1 MRRSQYPIGLMLL
14 FASLLLIITGG
25 IVAAESDASV
35 ESSIDINVV
44 DGTTLSVELTADVS
58 YITLPANDIRYS
70 KMDIQ
75 QASPEMIGAIKYALK
90 SDIVSQLKSSF
101 PGCLVSSVY
110 ELPRFKSGVFLDKY
124 NVSLQSAFFSM
135 NESVSSSDLINGLL
149 DSGVFVNYSFPW
161 NAMNGWNNTFTL
173 ILSNE
178 LGYKRTDGSVDNK
191 EISWAVFNGMGSNG
205 ERMGS
210 ITLKD
215 MNPST
220 NPSKNESVSLL
231 FSLDC
236 RKPERPDMT
245 VLLKAYR
252 LEMNEYS
259 CLPSVL
265 SLPQSLPAD
274 AIRLCAQNNL
284 TNYEQIKTTSFDEY
298 VLYSLDSLKQS
309 SFNQSFNHSFSF
321 DLSTTVNCSPA
332 FSVTEMNEQP
342 PVTGLVTDSLVKVSL
357 HNVSAR
363 AFFGLINAGGESEV
377 SSESVNFADVFDNS
391 FYPASSTLYL
401 PTHVLF
407 NEQKEVFWNHST
419 SFSGVFTSEESSEYS
434 SQQVNS
440 NYEIDVKSTDLNLLS
455 FFTGKTEV
463 NLGIGFEKTREI
475 QVLSRSSDLS
485 IPKDIDL
492 PFVNADAFR
501 LCVEENV
508 FVDGEINDFMNNH
521 ETLLENTSRR
531 LFPSIKGSAVNDQDV
546 FQKSLDWE
554 GNISSMNAADP
565 VVLRQCMES
574 TAPLSCQFSLFP
586 PAFSFSTQ
594 NLTFVGI
601 AEETVVY
608 NMTFPKGVSVSVLSS
623 SQEVKTVTDP
633 EGRDLLSVRLNASE
647 DGKVVSVLLMME
659 PSLLYIIG
667 LFVPCIIS
675 VIITFILFIVV
686 YIIRKKRNTFRQ
698 NYPPKS
704 SGDESEEYENEEY
717 YVPPKPPS
725 KR

>member
-1 MRRSQYPIGLMLL
+1 MPKYPIGLMLL
-14 FASLLLIITGG
+14 FASLLLLITGA
-25 IVAAESDASV
+25 IVAAEESDASV
-35 ESSIDINVV
+35 ESSIDMNVV
-44 DGTTLSVELTADVS
+44 DGTTLSVDLTADVS

-70 KMDIQ
+70 KSDIQ
-75 QASPEMIGAIKYALK
+75 QASPEMLGAIKYALK

-101 PGCLVSSVY
+101 PGCFVSSVY
-110 ELPRFKSGVFLDKY
+110 ELPRFESGVFLDKY
-124 NVSLQSAFFSM
+124 NVSLQSSFFSM
-135 NESVSSSDLINGLL
+135 NESVSSSNLINGLL

-191 EISWAVFNGMGSNG
+191 EISWALFNGMGSNG

-220 NPSKNESVSLL
+220 DPSKNESVSLL

-236 RKPERPDMT
+236 RKPKRPDMT

-252 LEMNEYS
+252 LTMNKYS

-274 AIRLCAQNNL
+274 AVRLCAQNNL
-284 TNYEQIKTTSFDEY
+284 TNYEEIKTASFDEY
-298 VLYSLDSLKQS
+298 ALYSLDALKQS

-332 FSVTEMNEQP
+332 FSVTEMNEHP
-342 PVTGLVTDSLVKVSL
+342 PVTGLVTDPLVKVHL

-377 SSESVNFADVFDNS
+377 SSKSVNFADVFDNS
-391 FYPASSTLYL
+391 LYPASSTLYL

-407 NEQKEVFWNHST
+407 NEKNEVFWNHST
-419 SFSGVFTSEESSEYS
+419 GFSGVFNSEEYSEYS

-440 NYEIDVKSTDLNLLS
+440 NYEIDVRSTDLNLLS

-475 QVLSRSSDLS
+475 QVFSRSSDLS
-485 IPKDIDL
+485 IPEDIDL
-492 PFVNADAFR
+492 SFVNADAFR
-501 LCVEENV
+501 LCVEEHV
-508 FVDGEINDFMNNH
+508 FADGEINDFIRNH

-531 LFPSIKGSAVNDQDV
+531 LFPSIKGSAVNDEDV
-546 FQKSLDWE
+546 FQESLDWE
-554 GNISSMNAADP
+554 GNISSMGAANP

-586 PAFSFSTQ
+586 PAFSFATQ
-594 NLTFVGI
+594 NFTFVGI

-623 SQEVKTVTDP
+623 SQQVKTVTDSD
-633 EGRDLLSVRLNASE
+633 GRYLLSVNLNASE
-647 DGKVVSVLLMME
+647 DGKVASVLLLME

-698 NYPPKS
+698 KYPHKS
-704 SGDESEEYENEEY
+704 SDEESEEYENEEY

>member
-1 MRRSQYPIGLMLL
+1 MPQCSMILMLL
-14 FASLLLIITGG
+14 FASLLLILFGSLVG
-25 IVAAESDASV
+25 AQESDASV
-35 ESSIDINVV
+35 ESSIDINIV

-58 YITLPANDIRYS
+58 YITLPANDIRYF
-70 KMDIQ
+70 KTDIQ
-75 QASPEMIGAIKYALK
+75 QASPEMLGAIKYALK

-101 PGCLVSSVY
+101 PECLVSSVY
-110 ELPRFKSGVFLDKY
+110 ELPRYESGVFLDRY
-124 NVSLQSAFFSM
+124 NVSLRPAFFSM
-135 NESVSSSDLINGLL
+135 NESVSSSDVINGLL
-149 DSGVFVNYSFPW
+149 DSGVFVNYSFSW

-191 EISWAVFNGMGSNG
+191 EISWDVFNGMGSN
-205 ERMGS
+205 EEQMGS

-220 NPSKNESVSLL
+220 DPSKNESVSLL

-236 RKPERPDMT
+236 RTPNQSDMA
-245 VLLKAYR
+245 VLLQAYR
-252 LEMNEYS
+252 LEMKRYS

-274 AIRLCAQNNL
+274 AVRLCAENNL
-284 TNYEQIKTTSFDEY
+284 TDYEEIKTMSFDEY
-298 VLYSLDSLKQS
+298 VTYSLNALQKS
-309 SFNQSFNHSFSF
+309 SFNQSFNYSFTF
-321 DLSTTVNCSPA
+321 DAATTINCSPA
-332 FSVTEMNEQP
+332 FNVTNMEEQP
-342 PVTGLVTDSLVKVSL
+342 PVTGLITDSFVKVSL
-357 HNVSAR
+357 FNVSAR

-391 FYPASSTLYL
+391 RYPSSSTLRL
-401 PTHVLF
+401 PDHVLF
-407 NEQKEVFWNHST
+407 NDQNEVTWNHS
-419 SFSGVFTSEESSEYS
+419 SDFSGVFNSDESLEYS
-434 SQQVNS
+434 SQQVNC

-463 NLGIGFEKTREI
+463 NLGIGFEKNREI
-475 QVLSRSSDLS
+475 QVLSRSSELS
-485 IPKDIDL
+485 IPEDIDL
-492 PFVNADAFR
+492 SFVNADAFR
-501 LCVEENV
+501 LCVEERV
-508 FVDGEINDFMNNH
+508 FTDEEINDFIIKH

-531 LFPSIKGSAVNDQDV
+531 LFPSIKGSAANDQDT
-546 FQKSLDWE
+546 FEDSLEWT
-554 GNISSMNAADP
+554 GNISSMDAEDP

-574 TAPLSCQFSLFP
+574 TAPLSCQFKLFP
-586 PAFSFSTQ
+586 PQFSFEAQ
-594 NLTFVGI
+594 NLTFVGV
-601 AEETVVY
+601 AEETVMY

-623 SQEVKTVTDP
+623 SQEVKMLTDSD
-633 EGRDLLSVRLNASE
+633 GRDLLSVRLNASE
-647 DGKVVSVLLMME
+647 NGKVASVLLLMK

-667 LFVPCIIS
+667 LFIPCIIS

-698 NYPPKS
+698 NYHHGS
-704 SGDESEEYENEEY
+704 AGDEPEEYENEAY